1 MTRKQGIILLL
12 FFFCF
17 SFYVNGQNIAIKS
30 NLAADLTTTINLG
43 TEIGLTP
50 KTTLDLYANY
60 NPWSLGGHKQFKHFL
75 FQPEYRYWFC
85 ERFSGHFIGVHAHA
99 GVFNVGGISMPFGV
113 WNKLK
118 TNRYEGEFIGAGIS
132 YGYQW
137 VLGKHWNLEGNIG
150 IGYAYINNDRYN
162 CKTCGK
168 LLDKDTDYHYFGP
181 TKAAISL
188 IYLF

>member
-1 MTRKQGIILLL
+1 MIKKKGITLLL
-12 FFFCF
+12 FLSCF
-17 SFYVNGQNIAIKS
+17 IIQTNGQDIAIKS

-60 NPWSLGGHKQFKHFL
+60 NPWSLGDQKQFKHFL

-85 ERFSGHFIGVHAHA
+85 ERFSGHFVGIHAHA
-99 GVFNVGGISMPFGV
+99 GVFNVGGINMPFGL
-113 WNKLK
+113 WNKLED
-118 TNRYEGEFIGAGIS
+118 NRYEGEFIGAGVS

-137 VLGKHWNLEGNIG
+137 VLGKHWNIEGNIG
-150 IGYAYINNDRYN
+150 IGYAYINYDRYK
-162 CKTCGK
+162 CKSCGK
-168 LLDKDTDYHYFGP
+168 LLDKDKKYHYFGP